1 MITLSFQITEEAF
14 NLLKEINNKG
24 YAEYRDSEHLTLE
37 DFKKSDDY
45 NILLRTEEWFL
56 SRNFNGTLNLIYEL
70 SKYGLIESDGESWHT
85 TYIVSDFGKEILNNI
100 I

>member
-1 MITLSFQITEEAF
+1 MTKLSFQITDEAF

-24 YAEYRDSEHLTLE
+24 YAEYRDTEYKTLE
-37 DFKKSDDY
+37 EFKKSDDY
-45 NILLRTEEWFL
+45 NVLLRNEECFL

-85 TYIVSDFGKEILNNI
+85 TYIVSDFGKEILNNN
-100 I
+100 